1 MRRLALLLLALAA
14 LAGCAEDGSLRI
26 KFEPLSQDPAER
38 AGAHGG
44 LMVGPEMKL
53 KSD

>member
-26 KFEPLSQDPAER
+26 KFEPLSQDPGER
-38 AGAHGG
+38 AGSRGSTMIGHGPPKG
-44 LMVGPEMKL
+44 
-53 KSD
+53 D

>member
-44 LMVGPEMKL
+44 LMLGPEMKL
-53 KSD
+53 KGD